1 MINKRISVFY
11 YTLLLLQLIQINLS
25 AQESLRN
32 PIESCYK
39 RISDKRIKALH
50 IINFNP
56 EDSIQEPHSIH
67 WYDRNG
73 EIKKSKIFDVLFP
86 NHETFVIYHHDR
98 DGLSETTI
106 VNGKFQN
113 QQINLLYEGIDVK
126 VFRSSHVDTSKVL
139 FKKIKNFNKNFLD
152 TIKLRED
159 EKISSIII
167 RDIKNDRFR
176 FSYTKAV
183 LKDGKIYK
191 EITKG
196 YEPDSVVW
204 SYNDEGLTKT
214 YYFNER
220 KSKTIK
226 FSKQGIPILKEEH
239 SETFKFVIE
248 NAYTNEGKIM
258 TTWLRGSINKRSNYI
273 YSNNL
278 LRMIEEYSPDINKNT
293 FLRFDYVFKSKN
305 VRNY

>member
-25 AQESLRN
+25 AQKALYS
-32 PIESCYK
+32 PYTSYYK
-39 RISDKRIKALH
+39 NLSDKSIRELSIVK
-50 IINFNP
+50 FNP
-56 EDSIQEPHSIH
+56 EDSINEPHSIH
-67 WYDRNG
+67 WYDRSG
-73 EIKKSKIFDVLFP
+73 KIRKSRIFDEIFP
-86 NHETFVIYHHDR
+86 DHETFIIYHHDR

-113 QQINLLYEGIDVK
+113 QQINLLYEEIDVK
-126 VFRSSHVDTSKVL
+126 VFRSSHVDTSKAL
-139 FKKIKNFNKNFLD
+139 FKKIKIFSKNFLD
-152 TIKLRED
+152 TIKLREE
-159 EKISSIII
+159 EKISSLII

-183 LKDGKIYK
+183 LNEGKIYK
-191 EITKG
+191 EVTKG
-196 YEPDSVVW
+196 YEPDSVAW

-214 YYFNER
+214 YYKNRR

-226 FSKQGIPILKEEH
+226 FSKQGLPILKEEH
-239 SETFKFVIE
+239 SETFKFVTE
-248 NAYTNEGKIM
+248 TAYTNEGKIM

-278 LRMIEEYSPDINKNT
+278 LTMIEEYSPESNRTT
-293 FLRFDYVFKSKN
+293 FMRFDYLFNNEN
-305 VRNY
+305 VRTH